1 MPVLRKKAEYE
12 AEQARGAGVTDPD
25 PNPLPPDYDGWLQYT
40 AFEDSGGFDSM
51 VATMSVPD
59 IPKSKPQILYI
70 FPGLQNIDWIPKVD
84 PEPTSANPFDI
95 IQPVLQYPASGF
107 HKGWSVKSWYVT
119 VNAGALFSKEIDVK
133 TGDAIVGVMNRTGPD
148 SYVVSSKLASDG
160 TATVQSATNNRL
172 KIQPWA
178 YNTIECYGTPRACAH
193 AAFRWPCPIYLWI
206 TNHLSR
212 FDVPSAVCRLPS
224 AVCRLPSAVCRLPS
238 CAGCSGCKTYPL
250 QPCLFTDIKLT
261 KTGGAVSNATW
272 LVNPKPAAKL
282 ECNEATTVLGPDA
295 VTFSFQ

>member
-238 CAGCSGCKTYPL
+238 
-250 QPCLFTDIKLT
+250 
-261 KTGGAVSNATW
+261 AVCRLAQDAA
-272 LVNPKPAAKL
+272 AAKPTR
-282 ECNEATTVLGPDA
+282 CSRVSSPT
-295 VTFSFQ
+295 SS